1 MSDIAHQWGS
11 DLEFGPTG
19 DLAVVAGSVLGQ
31 QRVLRR
37 LLTNNLDYIWQ
48 PTYGTGLARFVG
60 QPINISQIQA
70 MIRSQ
75 IFKES
80 AVSQSPEPSIDVS
93 PRTGDA
99 SDYVDVYILYVDADT
114 RQTQILTFS
123 VGA

>member
-19 DLAVVAGSVLGQ
+19 DLAVVAGSALGQ

-48 PTYGTGLARFVG
+48 PTYGAGLAGFVG
-60 QPINISQIQA
+60 QPINTSQIQA
-70 MIRSQ
+70 IIRSQ

-80 AVSQSPEPSIDVS
+80 AVAQSPEPTIDVS
-93 PRTGDA
+93 PCSGTA
-99 SDYVDVYILYVDADT
+99 SDHVDVYILYVGAET
-114 RQTQILTFS
+114 GQTEILTFS
-123 VGA
+123 VGT